1 MHRMS
6 RTPKAEL
13 NELAQAKNT
22 PLEFNTELLD
32 PNRPN
37 DGFISVVHWNTLEVA
52 KGYGRSK
59 KESEHDAARQALE
72 YLSGTEL
79 PVLEDDLDLPDE
91 RWEIYPDLLAEC
103 LRIAA
108 RTETDLEAVRE
119 NAVALYQ
126 DLLLDLGY
134 EPEALE

>member
-1 MHRMS
+1 MS

-22 PLEFNTELLD
+22 PLEFLTELLD

-37 DGFISVVHWNTLEVA
+37 DGFISVVQWNKLETA

-59 KESEHDAARQALE
+59 KDAEHDAARLALE
-72 YLSGTEL
+72 ALGGTDL
-79 PVLEDDLDLPDE
+79 PVLESQEAPLE
-91 RWEIYPDLLAEC
+91 RWEIHPELLAEC

-108 RTETDLEAVRE
+108 KSESDLETVRE

-134 EPEALE
+134 EPEELEA

>member
-1 MHRMS
+1 MS

-37 DGFISVVHWNTLEVA
+37 DGFISVVHWNSQEVA

-59 KESEHDAARQALE
+59 KESEHDAARQTLAH
-72 YLSGTEL
+72 LSGSEL
-79 PVLEDDLDLPDE
+79 SVLEDGDELPAE

-103 LRIAA
+103 LKIAA
-108 RTETDLEAVRE
+108 KTETDLDTVRE

-134 EPEALE
+134 EPEELE

>member
-1 MHRMS
+1 MS

-22 PLEFNTELLD
+22 SLEFQTELLD

-37 DGFISVVHWNTLEVA
+37 EGFISVVQWNETEY

-59 KESEHDAARQALE
+59 KDAEHEAARIALTQVSE
-72 YLSGTEL
+72 GIEETEDQEML
-79 PVLEDDLDLPDE
+79 E
-91 RWEIYPDLLAEC
+91 RWQIYPELLAEC

-108 RTETDLEAVRE
+108 KTDTNLETIRE

-134 EPEALE
+134 EPEELEG

>member
-1 MHRMS
+1 MS

-22 PLEFNTELLD
+22 PLEFLTELLD

-37 DGFISVVHWNTLEVA
+37 DGFISVVHWNAVETA

-59 KESEHDAARQALE
+59 KDAEHDAARLALE
-72 YLSGTEL
+72 TLSGSDL
-79 PVLEDDLDLPDE
+79 PVLEDEDSLLE
-91 RWEIYPDLLAEC
+91 RWEIYPELLAEC

-108 RTETDLEAVRE
+108 KSDTDLEQVRE

-134 EPEALE
+134 EPEALDS

>member
-1 MHRMS
+1 MS

-13 NELAQAKNT
+13 NELAQSKNT

-37 DGFISVVHWNTLEVA
+37 DGFISVVHWNNEETA

-59 KESEHDAARQALE
+59 KDAEHDAARQALE
-72 YLSGTEL
+72 SLSGADL
-79 PVLEDDLDLPDE
+79 PVLEDGEEDLPLE

-108 RTETDLEAVRE
+108 KSETNLETVRE

-134 EPEALE
+134 EPEELES

>member
-1 MHRMS
+1 MS

-37 DGFISVVHWNTLEVA
+37 EGFISVVQWNHAETA

-59 KESEHDAARQALE
+59 KDAEHDAARQALE
-72 YLSGTEL
+72 NLSAVDL
-79 PVLEDDLDLPDE
+79 PVLEDDQDLPLE
-91 RWEIYPDLLAEC
+91 RWEIHPELLAEC
-103 LRIAA
+103 LRIVAK
-108 RTETDLEAVRE
+108 TETNLETLRE

-134 EPEALE
+134 EPEALDD

>member
-1 MHRMS
+1 MS

-22 PLEFNTELLD
+22 PLEFLTELLD
-32 PNRPN
+32 SSRPN
-37 DGFISVVHWNTLEVA
+37 DGFISVVQWNNLETA

-59 KESEHDAARQALE
+59 KDAEHDAARQALE
-72 YLSGTEL
+72 ALSGTDL
-79 PVLEDDLDLPDE
+79 PVLEDAEAPLE
-91 RWEIYPDLLAEC
+91 RWEIHPELLAEC

-108 RTETDLEAVRE
+108 KSESNLETVRE

-134 EPEALE
+134 EPEALED

>member
-1 MHRMS
+1 MS

-13 NELAQAKNT
+13 NELSQAKNT
-22 PLEFNTELLD
+22 PLEFITELID

-37 DGFISVVHWNTLEVA
+37 EGFISVVHWNNVETA

-59 KESEHDAARQALE
+59 KDAEHDAARLALE
-72 YLSGTEL
+72 SLNGTDL
-79 PVLEDDLDLPDE
+79 PVLENDDDLPPE
-91 RWEIYPDLLAEC
+91 KWEIHPELLAEC

-108 RTETDLEAVRE
+108 RSETDLETVRE

-134 EPEALE
+134 EPEELG